1 MRGQGIFL
9 LFLGFKTL
17 RVIVNLIFSNII
29 QLSFPVFLAIFI
41 YIKGLIIYILSE
53 YFSVS
58 LQFNASVVVH

>member
-41 YIKGLIIYILSE
+41 YIKGLSIYILSE

>member
-41 YIKGLIIYILSE
+41 YIKGLIIYIFSE